1 VVMGS
6 LLGGLATAQA
16 DSNDL
21 VLSRLADNSSG
32 RVVADNAAYRSLTS
46 ELGVALAPH
55 LGTPA
60 DTLGWSGLELTTD
73 MAFSSIS
80 GGSFWCATQSTA
92 SCTPRSADNLSTF
105 GIFVRKGIS
114 LPVPSL
120 ELSAGTTHLMGS
132 SMWTGQVSGK
142 AALLEGFHG
151 WAIPSFALR
160 FAAARLFGSPEL
172 DLTTLSADL
181 TISKTFGVGDR
192 IRLSPWAGYN
202 ILWIVPRSGVI
213 DKTPQIDA
221 TVDPTDLDNNFTF
234 ADQDTIVRQRLFI
247 GAKARYGA
255 VALSFEAVFAFAG
268 SSTDD
273 QGAAMSCAQAPAT
286 MKDTCNAD
294 DGSGAQQTYT
304 ISLSADF

>member
-1 VVMGS
+1 MSRVYALVV
-6 LLGGLATAQA
+6 LGGLMLAGPRAHA
-16 DSNDL
+16 DDNDL

-32 RVVADNAAYRSLTS
+32 RVVPDNAAYRSLTS
-46 ELGVALAPH
+46 ELGVALAPQ

-73 MAFSSIS
+73 MAFASVS
-80 GGSFWCATQSTA
+80 GSPAYQRDAST
-92 SCTPRSADNLSTF
+92 LSTF
-105 GIFVRKGIS
+105 GIFVRKGLT

-120 ELSAGTTHLMGS
+120 ELTAGTSHLFGS
-132 SMWTGQVSGK
+132 SMWTGQVTAK

-151 WAIPSFALR
+151 WAIPSVALR
-160 FAAARLFGSPEL
+160 FGASRLFGAPEL
-172 DLTTLSADL
+172 DLTTLSADV

-192 IRLSPWAGYN
+192 VRLSPWAGYN
-202 ILWIVPRSGVI
+202 VLWIVPRSGVI

-247 GAKARYGA
+247 GAKARYGTL
-255 VALSFEAVFAFAG
+255 ALSFEAVFAFAG
-268 SSTDD
+268 STTDD
-273 QGAAMSCAQAPAT
+273 RGAAMSCAAAPAS

-294 DGSGAQQTYT
+294 DGAGAQQTYT
-304 ISLSADF
+304 LSLSANF